1 MERKEDARAK
11 GWVPAIVKNIE
22 TEHSPNDE
30 NEPEAPGWIFLSEL
44 FQQQDPL
51 SKNMLFLEGYD
62 FTSNIYMIVGESLT
76 IIDPGSDY
84 TAFMQLFQQPEYA
97 PDDIRKIVLTHG
109 HPDHALGAIELFRY
123 PAVRENPQLEIILHA
138 DGPVELKRIIR
149 EFGVPLTE
157 VRGGETLDLSGF
169 QWKVIPTPGH
179 TIDGISLYH
188 ALTKTLISGDMVP
201 YSMTAPDR
209 EGGER
214 MDQYLVSMR
223 SLLSLD
229 IADVLPGHG
238 PPIASAG
245 KKVLEESY
253 SEVLLKILGSGAE
266 ESSSWLEIASAAAN
280 RGLHQDAVICC
291 DMAMSIH
298 PEQYRASKLKA
309 FCLNDLGEYDRALE
323 AFNLLEKSSPL
334 EKDDVFTIMGR
345 GSSFLGLGRYD
356 EGLRCFDR
364 VLETMPD
371 NKEALVYKTFA
382 IHLSGRVDEAM
393 QIEEFKK
400 GFIAR
405 FKEELLRYAP
415 SENTG
420 NTESP

>member
-11 GWVPAIVKNIE
+11 GRVPAMVKIIE
-22 TEHSPNDE
+22 TEHLPDNE

-44 FQQQDPL
+44 FQQQNPL
-51 SKNMLFLEGYD
+51 CKNMLFLEGYD
-62 FTSNIYMIVGESLT
+62 FTSNIYLIVGESLT
-76 IIDPGSDY
+76 IIDPGNDY

-97 PDDIRKIVLTHG
+97 PDDIGKIVLTHG

-123 PAVRENPQLEIILHA
+123 PTVRENPQLEIILHA

-149 EFGVPLTE
+149 EFGVTLTE

-179 TIDGISLYH
+179 TIDCISLYH
-188 ALTKTLISGDMVP
+188 APTKTLISGDMLP

-209 EGGER
+209 EAGGR
-214 MDQYLVSMR
+214 MDQYLDSIR
-223 SLLSLD
+223 SLLSLN

-253 SEVLLKILGSGAE
+253 RAVLLNILGCGAE
-266 ESSSWLEIASAAAN
+266 EAPSWLEIASVAAGK
-280 RGLHQDAVICC
+280 RLHRDAVICC
-291 DMAMSIH
+291 DIAIAIH
-298 PEQYRASKLKA
+298 PEQSRAFKLKA

-323 AFNLLEKSSPL
+323 VFNLLEKSSPH

-345 GSSFLGLGRYD
+345 GISFLGLGRYD

-371 NKEALVYKTFA
+371 NKEALVYKAFA
-382 IHLSGRVDEAM
+382 FYLSGRVDEAM

-405 FKEELLRYAP
+405 FKEKLSRYAP
-415 SENTG
+415 SEKTG
-420 NTESP
+420 NAESP